1 MNILILEVYCGF
13 HSIHYHI
20 IIIQCIL
27 SNVPLELTN
36 SLELG
41 N

>member
-13 HSIHYHI
+13 HKIHSHI
-20 IIIQCIL
+20 INQCIPN
-27 SNVPLELTN
+27 NVPLGLTN